1 MPVFSLQ
8 WQKASSTNAPLR
20 KSCLLPIQSNEGRV
34 GAVFKD
40 VEVFVTTPNAEVV
53 FDPLRGV
60 RSIHLRKDDHFG
72 LEDPLFFPQPF
83 SLACPHLALIPLPTT
98 DLENTNFVCWH
109 RPTTHD
115 FEFVNREDQS
125 GSSAG
130 LGLFTKVLRTQLRD
144 VVSRATD
151 RITAL
156 RESHQSLTSDK
167 FIQNYFTSLQWLLA
181 QLNCA
186 CGYSRSLRTFAIIQR
201 ICLELN
207 ARITWLVD
215 FANCW
220 ENTDAV
226 VFVEARKPLRVVG
239 ALARNTE
246 LAQRLWS
253 LGVPVWLVRPLGEK
267 NPGLRVLKWID
278 SPDPVESL
286 SLRTGGF
293 RLSLEDSDPPN
304 PVVWSGRIRLQ
315 NFDRYEMMSRELR
328 KSATAHL
335 YEEEEP
341 TPASSEPPTKRQR
354 LDPKASLAPPP
365 PPPTTRVKFN
375 EVQAPIMPPFLKP
388 WRQASERVG
397 ETFNPNAHLT
407 PLGYFMPDPQMIAVC
422 GLESGRFDTR
432 IAYLEVWLKLRH
444 VLCYRLRTP
453 TLKPMG
459 PSRWRTVLGIEKMGF
474 KDKKAAKQK
483 AEVEAL
489 LVETLKSANLE
500 STVDISRLDTASVSW
515 KGSGIS
521 VAAASNVVLQEILW
535 ELFEIGFRYELMIMD
550 RKFYGGKLP
559 REERE
564 PELLVTY
571 LRHFNGSI
579 VPASLGEGKE
589 GFASTELLQRRM
601 ALWLFLVAMDEW
613 TGAGKLPATLQRD
626 SALWK
631 RIDPHETAISA
642 REVDEIEYAVALHY
656 ISCFATTFGRAP
668 TLPHRLP

>member
-1 MPVFSLQ
+1 MLVFSLQ

-130 LGLFTKVLRTQLRD
+130 LGLFTKVLHTQLQD

-156 RESHQSLTSDK
+156 CESHQSLTSDK

-215 FANCW
+215 FANRW

-253 LGVPVWLVRPLGEK
+253 L
-267 NPGLRVLKWID
+267 D

-304 PVVWSGRIRLQ
+304 PV
-315 NFDRYEMMSRELR
+315 
-328 KSATAHL
+328 SATAHL

-444 VLCYRLRTP
+444 ILCYRLRTP

-489 LVETLKSANLE
+489 LVETLKLANLE

>member
-1 MPVFSLQ
+1 MSRPKWAFELDRSRALEAACYLETVCQ
-8 WQKASSTNAPLR
+8 NQG
-20 KSCLLPIQSNEGRV
+20 LLPIQSNEGRV

-40 VEVFVTTPNAEVV
+40 LEVFVTTPNAEVV
-53 FDPLRGV
+53 FDPLCGV

-130 LGLFTKVLRTQLRD
+130 LGLFTKVLHTQLRD

-151 RITAL
+151 RITVL

-186 CGYSRSLRTFAIIQR
+186 CGYSRWLRTFAIIQR

-215 FANCW
+215 FANRW

-239 ALARNTE
+239 ALAGNTE

-253 LGVPVWLVRPLGEK
+253 L
-267 NPGLRVLKWID
+267 
-278 SPDPVESL
+278 
-286 SLRTGGF
+286 
-293 RLSLEDSDPPN
+293 
-304 PVVWSGRIRLQ
+304 
-315 NFDRYEMMSRELR
+315 
-328 KSATAHL
+328 AHL

-397 ETFNPNAHLT
+397 EMFNPNAHLT
-407 PLGYFMPDPQMIAVC
+407 PLGYFMPDPQMITVC
-422 GLESGRFDTR
+422 GLESGRFDMR
-432 IAYLEVWLKLRH
+432 ITYLEVWLKLRH
-444 VLCYRLRTP
+444 VLCYRLCTP

-559 REERE
+559 REEWE
-564 PELLVTY
+564 LELLVTY

-579 VPASLGEGKE
+579 VLASLGEGKE

-613 TGAGKLPATLQRD
+613 TGAGKLPATLQRVCTMEEN
-626 SALWK
+626 
-631 RIDPHETAISA
+631 R
-642 REVDEIEYAVALHY
+642 
-656 ISCFATTFGRAP
+656 P
-668 TLPHRLP
+668 T